1 MPQSLWECNR
11 RNERPRYFV
20 SGLLYFFGP
29 VCLTLPKLPTSLIRL
44 TLRLP
49 GDGVLPTLSREEFC
63 MRSSLIRRCASAVC
77 LSALLLLSYSAPTL
91 FGQGGEPQY
100 FAIPGAKV
108 VPVSGPPIENATV
121 VLSRGI
127 ITAVGKDVAIP
138 PEAWV
143 IEGKGLTVYPGLVD
157 SFTDVGIPAALA
169 PTGGEGGP
177 RRPQEASRGPQDRP
191 GSTPW
196 RSAADEVSLSDK
208 RIETWRS
215 AGFTTVVSAPKGGFF
230 PGQAAV
236 LDLGGERAGDLV
248 VKSPV
253 AIPVS
258 LQLSGGF
265 GSGFPSSLM
274 GVLAYV
280 HQVWLDTDWSSKA
293 QAAYEKNPRGIER
306 PRYDRTEAAL
316 ADALEDQALVL
327 IPANNSVQ
335 LRRALELVDRWHVKG
350 AIYGG
355 QMAYEV
361 APEIAAKKLPVLV
374 NLKWPEA
381 EKDADPEDKPSLRTL
396 QFRDRA
402 PSSPAALAKAGVKF
416 AFYSG
421 GITAPKDTLKAA
433 KKSIDAG
440 LAPDAALRALTL
452 SPAEIFGVAD
462 RLGSIE
468 NGKIANL
475 VVADGDLFEE
485 KTKIKF
491 VFVDGHKFE
500 VREPEKPKDPPKGDI
515 TGKWKLS
522 YTTPDGP
529 EESTADL
536 TMDKDGTISG
546 TITSKR
552 GTASVISGYLS
563 VDKFSFTIDI
573 PLQGSP
579 ADVTFSGSFDGTSL
593 KGSIS
598 VQGLSLEFTGVKPGA
613 ASSAMVN
620 WGGAQ

>member
-1 MPQSLWECNR
+1 MGSNAVLRCVPAACFAAVLVLFSAAPSLQ
-11 RNERPRYFV
+11 
-20 SGLLYFFGP
+20 
-29 VCLTLPKLPTSLIRL
+29 
-44 TLRLP
+44 
-49 GDGVLPTLSREEFC
+49 
-63 MRSSLIRRCASAVC
+63 A
-77 LSALLLLSYSAPTL
+77 
-91 FGQGGEPQY
+91 QGGEPQY
-100 FAIPGAKV
+100 FAIRGAKV
-108 VPVSGPPIENATV
+108 VPISGPPVENATIV
-121 VLSRGI
+121 VSRGL

-143 IEGKGLTVYPGLVD
+143 IDGKGLTVYPGLVD
-157 SFTDVGIPAALA
+157 AFTDVGIPAAPVA
-169 PTGGEGGP
+169 SGEGGP
-177 RRPQEASRGPQDRP
+177 RGSQERARGPEDRP
-191 GSTPW
+191 YSTPW

-208 RIETWRS
+208 RIETWRNG
-215 AGFTTVVSAPKGGFF
+215 GFTTVVSSPKGGIF

-236 LDLGGERAGDLV
+236 LDLAGERAGDLV

-253 AIPVS
+253 AIP
-258 LQLSGGF
+258 LAFQTSGGF
-265 GSGFPSSLM
+265 GGGFPSSIM

-280 HQVWLDTDWSSKA
+280 HQVWLDTDWSIKA
-293 QAAYEKNPRGIER
+293 QTIYEKNPRSAAR

-316 ADALEDQALVL
+316 AEALEDHALVL
-327 IPANNSVQ
+327 IPANNSIQ
-335 LRRALELVDRWHVKG
+335 LRRALELVERWHVNG
-350 AIYGG
+350 VLYGG

-361 APEIAAKKLPVLV
+361 TPEIAAKKLPVLV

-421 GITAPKDTLKAA
+421 GITAPKDALKAA

-440 LAPDAALRALTL
+440 LPAEAALRALTL

-485 KTKIKF
+485 KTSIKM
-491 VFVDGHKFE
+491 VFVDGHRFE
-500 VREPEKPKDPPKGDI
+500 IREPEKPKEPPKGDL

-522 YTTPDGP
+522 YVTPEGP

-536 TMDKDGTISG
+536 AMEKDGTISG

-552 GTASVISGYLS
+552 GTASIISGYLS
-563 VDKFSFTIDI
+563 VDKFSFSINI
-573 PLQGSP
+573 PIQDSP
-579 ADVTFSGSFDGTSL
+579 ADVTFSGTFDGTSL

-598 VQGLSLEFTGVKPGA
+598 VQGFSLEFTGVKPSSNSS
-613 ASSAMVN
+613 ASSAVL
-620 WGGAQ
+620 GGSQ